1 MIFLILNGILFFS
14 LFGISLYV
22 ERILDKKNIIFL
34 NNLLF
39 LILAVFFRTVLLA
52 LVLFTDK
59 IGTIRIVTV
68 LSYSFETAFVLGF
81 INSVVAFPKGT
92 THIGISVLKFLI
104 FAIITFFMFMNLEIV
119 AFGKDV
125 GLLLSSP
132 VVIEDLGFTWI
143 DLWKSFCF
151 YFLPLAAA
159 LYIVIRPDNTK
170 TKLNREK
177 LLYNLVS
184 LAVIMAINPVFD
196 SLETKI
202 AFFNSLH
209 GFGFALALWIYYRS
223 LKLDILFDFEY
234 VINKSLTLLLLKIS
248 PGMFCGFIFYL
259 VMPYRESFPLLFIVV
274 IFLTILGVT
283 IIVHLLEKP
292 FRRIE
297 SGFSQTFEK
306 EMEKDFV
313 NLDYDASLRKFCRAV
328 DTIFETH
335 LGTPGLT
342 VYLNNGTEFKS
353 IYNSYDRI
361 KTIQTDKNF
370 FNRLLSTNTNIFF
383 RNMVQSD
390 HNLYGIEKEI
400 DEFFA
405 ETESEGCILLTE
417 GHRVFGMTLLEQK
430 HLGNEYNSYDHA
442 TLEKLYPYIFVA
454 GYYINSIAN
463 EKIIDVIKREI
474 RMSDQ
479 VIQSIQQNMDL
490 IKNPSIDVGYVMR
503 PARSIGGEFIDFLR
517 LNENR
522 HIFIIGSM
530 SGKGLTASMSMV
542 IMKSIIRT
550 YLDETHDF
558 KQLVEK
564 VNAFIRNNMPR
575 GTFFAGVFGLIDFTD
590 NNLYYINCG
599 IPTLMLY
606 TKAYNNVIEV
616 QGDGYVLGFVDNI
629 NKYIKVKKIK
639 INVGD
644 IIFCCTNGLIEARSI
659 RNETFGKS
667 RIQDLIVENL
677 NYSAEKMNQFIL
689 EAMQVFISQ
698 KQETDVTMLT
708 MKFLKK
714 EL

>member
-1 MIFLILNGILFFS
+1 
-14 LFGISLYV
+14 
-22 ERILDKKNIIFL
+22 
-34 NNLLF
+34 
-39 LILAVFFRTVLLA
+39 
-52 LVLFTDK
+52 
-59 IGTIRIVTV
+59 
-68 LSYSFETAFVLGF
+68 
-81 INSVVAFPKGT
+81 
-92 THIGISVLKFLI
+92 
-104 FAIITFFMFMNLEIV
+104 
-119 AFGKDV
+119 
-125 GLLLSSP
+125 
-132 VVIEDLGFTWI
+132 
-143 DLWKSFCF
+143 
-151 YFLPLAAA
+151 
-159 LYIVIRPDNTK
+159 
-170 TKLNREK
+170 
-177 LLYNLVS
+177 
-184 LAVIMAINPVFD
+184 
-196 SLETKI
+196 
-202 AFFNSLH
+202 
-209 GFGFALALWIYYRS
+209 
-223 LKLDILFDFEY
+223 
-234 VINKSLTLLLLKIS
+234 
-248 PGMFCGFIFYL
+248 
-259 VMPYRESFPLLFIVV
+259 
-274 IFLTILGVT
+274 
-283 IIVHLLEKP
+283 
-292 FRRIE
+292 
-297 SGFSQTFEK
+297 
-306 EMEKDFV
+306 
-313 NLDYDASLRKFCRAV
+313 
-328 DTIFETH
+328 
-335 LGTPGLT
+335 
-342 VYLNNGTEFKS
+342 
-353 IYNSYDRI
+353 
-361 KTIQTDKNF
+361 
-370 FNRLLSTNTNIFF
+370 
-383 RNMVQSD
+383 MVQSD

-417 GHRVFGMTLLEQK
+417 GHRVFGMILLEQK

-550 YLDETHDF
+550 YLAETHDF

-564 VNAFIRNNMPR
+564 VNAFIKNNMPR

-667 RIQDLIVENL
+667 RLQDLIVENL